1 MSDLQVKAAEKA
13 ATAAPRPERQAL
25 PDSGDGSFGRAL
37 AAAREARGLS
47 QADVAAQLRLHPK
60 QVQAIEAEDLE
71 ALPEGPFVRGYVRNY
86 ARLVDLPAEPLLAL
100 LNARLKP
107 TDPLPAPAGSPAVS
121 PIQRTAGEPI
131 SGRIVI
137 AAVVVVLAL
146 LAAFGWWA
154 TREKA
159 PAAVPAGA
167 PAPGAGAAAPA
178 APANAPAAAEAAP
191 SGDNAVLPA
200 AAAAGAAT
208 APAGPATGP
217 AEAASPGAAAAA
229 APAAAPTALRF
240 TFRDRSWVE
249 VRQADG
255 TLLTSQNNAAGT
267 TRTVEGRPPY
277 LIVIGNASK
286 VDLEFRGERVDLAP
300 AISRDDVA
308 RLRLE

>member
-71 ALPEGPFVRGYVRNY
+71 ALPEGPFVRGYMRNY

-137 AAVVVVLAL
+137 AAVVVVLVL

-159 PAAVPAGA
+159 PA
-167 PAPGAGAAAPA
+167 
-178 APANAPAAAEAAP
+178 NSPAAAEAAP
-191 SGDNAVLPA
+191 SGNNAVLPA
-200 AAAAGAAT
+200 AAAAAT

-217 AEAASPGAAAAA
+217 AEAASPAAVAAA

-255 TLLTSQNNAAGT
+255 TVLTSQNNAAGT